1 MTRAFALLAASTLA
15 LAAPAVADPDPA
27 DWPAVEAEAKGQT
40 VYWHAWGGDQ
50 RINAYIE
57 WAGDTAEER
66 FGVEVVHVKL
76 SDTAEAVSRVLAEK
90 TAGTLEDGAVDLIWI
105 NGENF
110 AAMKENGLLFGPWA
124 EALPNWAYVDVE
136 GKPTVVNDFTVPTD
150 GLEAPWGMAQI
161 VFFYDTAITQDP
173 PRSIDA
179 LLEWAKANPGRF
191 AYPEPPDFIGTTF
204 LKQALYELLDD
215 TAPLASPVDEAVYA
229 ETVAPLWTYLDEL
242 TPHLWRAGRA
252 YPKNAA
258 RLRQLLADGEIEIAF
273 TFYPGEPSAAIA
285 NQELPDTVRSYI
297 FEDGTIGNTSFVA
310 IPFNATA
317 HAGAMV
323 LANFLMSPEAQ
334 ARKQDPV
341 YWGNG
346 TVLAIDALPEEER
359 ARFAAIDLGVAT
371 PPPEELVPVLPEP
384 HPSWMTRIEQDW
396 TERYGVGQ

>member
-1 MTRAFALLAASTLA
+1 MTRALALLAASTLA

-57 WAGDTAEER
+57 WAGDAAEER

-124 EALPNWAYVDVE
+124 EALPNWVYVDVE

-173 PRSIDA
+173 PRSIEA
-179 LLEWAKANPGRF
+179 LLAWAKANPGRF

-204 LKQALYELLDD
+204 LKQALYELLED

-317 HAGAMV
+317 HAGA
-323 LANFLMSPEAQ
+323 
-334 ARKQDPV
+334 
-341 YWGNG
+341 
-346 TVLAIDALPEEER
+346 
-359 ARFAAIDLGVAT
+359 
-371 PPPEELVPVLPEP
+371 
-384 HPSWMTRIEQDW
+384 
-396 TERYGVGQ
+396 